1 MGGRAH
7 LRRQGELRNWKG
19 ATSVFRSGVQHLVV
33 VRPAMVALAAEHQ
46 ESIAML
52 PLEGK
57 VAVITGGTSG
67 IGARTAELFVANGA
81 KVVIAGRRQDRG
93 DKLGWKL
100 GDAASFIRTDVS
112 VEADVKAMVDHAVDR
127 FGRLDCLMNNAGRS
141 SQYVAITDVDLEQFD
156 AVIAVHLRAVLAGMK
171 YAARVM
177 AVQGTGSIINVAS
190 VNGFRAGLGGYYYSA
205 AKAGSIHLTRCAAM
219 ELGEK
224 GIRVNSL
231 SPGMV
236 ATGAFGKYMGV
247 QSDEADDH
255 PEYAETAI
263 RSVVPRWQPLQYV
276 GHTDDIAQAALF
288 LASDASRFVTG
299 HNLVV
304 DGGISAGW
312 PIAAVR
318 PDRELFFRT
327 IQASLSAHSA

>member
-1 MGGRAH
+1 
-7 LRRQGELRNWKG
+7 
-19 ATSVFRSGVQHLVV
+19 
-33 VRPAMVALAAEHQ
+33 
-46 ESIAML
+46 ML

-57 VAVITGGTSG
+57 VAVVTGGTSG
-67 IGARTAELFVANGA
+67 IGACTAEVFVANGA

-93 DKLGWKL
+93 KKLAEKL
-100 GDAASFIRTDVS
+100 GDAASFKPTDVS
-112 VEADVKAMVDHAVDR
+112 VEADVKAMIGHAVDR
-127 FGRLDCLMNNAGRS
+127 FGRLDCLMNNAGRG
-141 SQYVAITDVDLEQFD
+141 SQFAAIADVDLEQFD

-171 YAARVM
+171 YAARIM

-190 VNGFRAGLGGYYYSA
+190 VNGVRAGLGGHYYSA
-205 AKAGSIHLTRCAAM
+205 AKAASIHLTRCAAM

-224 GIRVNSL
+224 GIRVNSI
-231 SPGMV
+231 SPGMI
-236 ATGAFGKYMGV
+236 ATGAFGKYMDI
-247 QSDEADDH
+247 QSDEADEH
-255 PEYAETAI
+255 PEYAEAAI
-263 RSVVPRWQPLQYV
+263 TSVVPRWQPLQYAGRV
-276 GHTDDIAQAALF
+276 DDIAQAALF

-327 IQASLSAHSA
+327 FQAARSA

>member
-1 MGGRAH
+1 
-7 LRRQGELRNWKG
+7 
-19 ATSVFRSGVQHLVV
+19 
-33 VRPAMVALAAEHQ
+33 
-46 ESIAML
+46 ML
-52 PLEGK
+52 SLEGK

-67 IGARTAELFVANGA
+67 IGARTAEVFVAEGA
-81 KVVIAGRRQDRG
+81 KAVIAGRRKERG
-93 DKLGWKL
+93 ERLAQKLGE
-100 GDAASFIRTDVS
+100 AASFIRTDVS

-127 FGRLDCLMNNAGRS
+127 FGRLDCLMNNAGRG
-141 SQYVAITDVDLEQFD
+141 SQFAAIADADLEQFD

-190 VNGFRAGLGGYYYSA
+190 VNGTRAGLGGHYYSA
-205 AKAGSIHLTRCAAM
+205 AKAAAIHLTRCAAI

-231 SPGMV
+231 SPGMI
-236 ATGAFGKYMGV
+236 ATGAFGKYMGM

-255 PEYAETAI
+255 PEYAEAAI
-263 RSVVPRWQPLQYV
+263 GSVLPRWQPLPCV
-276 GHTDDIAQAALF
+276 GRVDDIAQAALF

-312 PIAAVR
+312 SVALVR
-318 PDRELFFRT
+318 PDRELFFSTFKDAVAR
-327 IQASLSAHSA
+327 SAG

>member
-1 MGGRAH
+1 M
-7 LRRQGELRNWKG
+7 
-19 ATSVFRSGVQHLVV
+19 F
-33 VRPAMVALAAEHQ
+33 
-46 ESIAML
+46 ML
-52 PLEGK
+52 SLEGK

-67 IGARTAELFVANGA
+67 IGARTAEVFVAEGA
-81 KVVIAGRRQDRG
+81 KAVIAGRRKERG
-93 DKLGWKL
+93 ERLAQKL

-112 VEADVKAMVDHAVDR
+112 LEAEVKAMVDHAVDR
-127 FGRLDCLMNNAGRS
+127 FGRLDCLMNNAGRG
-141 SQYVAITDVDLEQFD
+141 SQFAAIADADLEQFD

-190 VNGFRAGLGGYYYSA
+190 VNGTRAGLGGHYYSA
-205 AKAGSIHLTRCAAM
+205 AKAAAIHLTRCAAI

-231 SPGMV
+231 SPGMI
-236 ATGAFGKYMGV
+236 ATGAFGKYMGM

-255 PEYAETAI
+255 PEYAEAAI
-263 RSVVPRWQPLQYV
+263 GSVLPRWQPLPYV
-276 GHTDDIAQAALF
+276 GRVDDIAQAALF

-312 PIAAVR
+312 SVALVR
-318 PDRELFFRT
+318 PDRELFFSTFKDAVAR
-327 IQASLSAHSA
+327 SAG

>member
-1 MGGRAH
+1 MGDRSQ
-7 LRRQGELRNWKG
+7 LSRQGELRKQFTRRYKE
-19 ATSVFRSGVQHLVV
+19 A
-33 VRPAMVALAAEHQ
+33 
-46 ESIAML
+46 IAML

-57 VAVITGGTSG
+57 VAVITGATSG
-67 IGARTAELFVANGA
+67 IGACTAELFVASGA
-81 KVVIAGRRQDRG
+81 RVVIVGRRQDRG
-93 DKLGWKL
+93 EKLARKLGS
-100 GDAASFIRTDVS
+100 AASFIRTDVS
-112 VEADVKAMVDHAVDR
+112 VEADVQAMIDHAVNR
-127 FGRLDCLMNNAGRS
+127 FGRVDCLMNNAGRG
-141 SQYVAITDVDLEQFD
+141 SQYSAIANVDLEQFD

-177 AVQGTGSIINVAS
+177 VVQGTGSIINVAS

-231 SPGMV
+231 SPGMI
-236 ATGAFGKYMGV
+236 ATGGFAKYMGMEAD
-247 QSDEADDH
+247 QADDH
-255 PEYAETAI
+255 PEYAEAAI
-263 RSVVPRWQPLQYV
+263 GSVATRWQPLQCI
-276 GHTDDIAQAALF
+276 GRTEDIAHAALF

-299 HNLVV
+299 QNLIV

-318 PDRELFFRT
+318 PDRELFLRT
-327 IQASLSAHSA
+327 IQASLPAHSV

>member
-1 MGGRAH
+1 LLVTGNKTEA
-7 LRRQGELRNWKG
+7 G
-19 ATSVFRSGVQHLVV
+19 AVSSNGSVAPEFNCVSHEADADRKQM
-33 VRPAMVALAAEHQ
+33 RT
-46 ESIAML
+46 
-52 PLEGK
+52 LEGK
-57 VAVITGGTSG
+57 VAVITGSTSG
-67 IGARTAELFVANGA
+67 IGARTAEVFVAEGA
-81 KVVIAGRRQDRG
+81 KVVIVGRREDRG
-93 DKLGWKL
+93 EAFARKL

-112 VEADVKAMVDHAVDR
+112 VEADVKAMIDHAVDR

-141 SQYVAITDVDLEQFD
+141 SQYAVIADADLEQFD
-156 AVIAVHLRAVLAGMK
+156 AVVAVHLRAVLAGMK

-190 VNGFRAGLGGYYYSA
+190 INGIRAGLGGHYYSA
-205 AKAGSIHLTRCAAM
+205 AKAASIHLTRCAAM

-231 SPGMV
+231 SPGMI
-236 ATGAFGKYMGV
+236 ATGAFGKYMGM
-247 QSDEADDH
+247 QPDEADDH
-255 PEYAETAI
+255 PEYAEAAI
-263 RSVVPRWQPLQYV
+263 SSVVPRWQPLQYV
-276 GHTDDIAQAALF
+276 GRVDDIAQTALF

-312 PIAAVR
+312 PIAAAR

-327 IQASLSAHSA
+327 IQASRPGHAA

>member
-1 MGGRAH
+1 M
-7 LRRQGELRNWKG
+7 
-19 ATSVFRSGVQHLVV
+19 
-33 VRPAMVALAAEHQ
+33 
-46 ESIAML
+46 ESIVML

-67 IGARTAELFVANGA
+67 IGARTAEVFVAEGA
-81 KVVIAGRRQDRG
+81 KVVIAGRRKERG
-93 DKLGWKL
+93 ERLAQKL

-112 VEADVKAMVDHAVDR
+112 VEAEVKAMVDHAVDR

-141 SQYVAITDVDLEQFD
+141 SQFAAIADADLEQFD

-177 AVQGTGSIINVAS
+177 AVVQGTGSIINVAS
-190 VNGFRAGLGGYYYSA
+190 VNGTRAGLGGHYYSA
-205 AKAGSIHLTRCAAM
+205 AKAAAIHLTRCAAI

-231 SPGMV
+231 SPGMI
-236 ATGAFGKYMGV
+236 ATGAFGKYMGM

-255 PEYAETAI
+255 PEYAEAAI
-263 RSVVPRWQPLQYV
+263 GSVLPRWQPLPYV
-276 GHTDDIAQAALF
+276 GRVDDIAQAALF

-312 PIAAVR
+312 SVALVR
-318 PDRELFFRT
+318 PDRELFFSTFKDAVAR
-327 IQASLSAHSA
+327 SAG